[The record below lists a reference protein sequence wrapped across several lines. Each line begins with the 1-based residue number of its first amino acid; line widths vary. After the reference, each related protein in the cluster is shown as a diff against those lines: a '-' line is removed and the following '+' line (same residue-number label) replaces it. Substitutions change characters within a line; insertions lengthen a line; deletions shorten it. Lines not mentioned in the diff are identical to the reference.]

1 MVLFLNE
8 SHEVS
13 NILSRN
19 ILKYCILLTSI
30 IALQGSFNK
39 RHSFNYY
46 LLFINKDWLHMQR
59 GI

>member
-30 IALQGSFNK
+30 ITLQGSFNK

-46 LLFINKDWLHMQR
+46 LLFIIKD
-59 GI
+59 

>member
-30 IALQGSFNK
+30 ITLQGSFNK

-46 LLFINKDWLHMQR
+46 LLFINKD
-59 GI
+59 